1 MLPHPSIIRI
11 GTLGI
16 SAVIERT
23 KAIETNTNLCVSRY
37 FVLVSAPNSCICAVE
52 GYGTQAVSPAKCLP
66 LQIKS
71 YLNKGGTVLF
81 IPNSISWLANH
92 LDWKEDSVYVYAN
105 RHVNSF
111 SSVSRST
118 LPEVRVRTSEWQ
130 KFHGFCSPP
139 TVISISLRCYRTS

>member
-1 MLPHPSIIRI
+1 M
-11 GTLGI
+11 
-16 SAVIERT
+16 
-23 KAIETNTNLCVSRY
+23 KKKKNNTNLCISRY
-37 FVLVSAPNSCICAVE
+37 FVPVSDLNSCICAVE
-52 GYGTQAVSPAKCLP
+52 GYGTQVVSPAKCLL

-105 RHVNSF
+105 RYVNSF

-118 LPEVRVRTSEWQ
+118 VPEVRVCISEWQ

-139 TVISISLRCYRTS
+139 KVISLSLRCYRTS